1 MSKSKPGKSQLRGAR
16 EALDYARGTRQGY
29 VVHVPKREA
38 LFVEELSDA
47 DLEAIARAEVPPEY
61 DHLDLE
67 LEDEI

>member
-1 MSKSKPGKSQLRGAR
+1 MSKSKPGKSLLRGAR
-16 EALDYARGTRQGY
+16 EALNYARGTRQGY

>member
-1 MSKSKPGKSQLRGAR
+1 MSKSKRGKSLLRGAR

>member
-1 MSKSKPGKSQLRGAR
+1 MSKSKPGKSLLRGAR

-38 LFVEELSDA
+38 LFIEELSDA

>member
-1 MSKSKPGKSQLRGAR
+1 MSKSKPGKNLLRGAR

>member
-1 MSKSKPGKSQLRGAR
+1 MSKSKPGKILLRGAR

>member
-1 MSKSKPGKSQLRGAR
+1 MSKSKPGKSLLRGAR

>member
-1 MSKSKPGKSQLRGAR
+1 LSS
-16 EALDYARGTRQGY
+16 E
-29 VVHVPKREA
+29 
-38 LFVEELSDA
+38 SDA

>member
-1 MSKSKPGKSQLRGAR
+1 MSKSKPGKSLLRGAR

-29 VVHVPKREA
+29 VEHVPKREA

-47 DLEAIARAEVPPEY
+47 DLEAIARAEAPPEY

>member
-1 MSKSKPGKSQLRGAR
+1 MSKSKPGKSLLRGAR

-47 DLEAIARAEVPPEY
+47 DLEAIARVEVPPEY